1 MKAIKISVTL
11 QEELVDEILS
21 ELGANSVREAV
32 TFLKMLLNTMLRK
45 EGFSNK
51 EVNEILSFVDME
63 VVEDDN
69 T

>member
-1 MKAIKISVTL
+1 MT
-11 QEELVDEILS
+11 
-21 ELGANSVREAV
+21 GANSVREAV

-51 EVNEILSFVDME
+51 EVNEILSFDME